1 MHKLKAFF
9 TRLFFWEHWPTFMF
23 YIPLIP
29 YYLVKAI
36 RAGHPVYYLVVNPA
50 LKYSGNG
57 TESKY
62 KTLQLLPENYRPK
75 SILVDPDTN
84 FNSVT
89 LLLSTAGIRF
99 PLIAKPDIGF
109 RGYLVK
115 LVPDENALRTYLN
128 NNKIAIILQEFIN
141 LPNECGVFYY
151 RYPDADQGH
160 ITSITLKEFAT
171 LTGNGKDTLSNL
183 ILNDQRAY
191 LYYPLFSNIHQKKM
205 DSIPEYGEKV
215 KLSSIGNHSKGTRF
229 INGNH
234 LIDSELE
241 QTFDRLAKS
250 IEGFYYGRFDLK
262 YRSWEEL
269 KKGENFKILELNGI
283 IAEPTHI
290 YDPENASYFKAVQSI
305 RHHWHLMNDIALL
318 NNKKFDLPYPA
329 LKPYLKDMLWLRKY
343 SKKITRL
350 NKKN

>member
-9 TRLFFWEHWPTFMF
+9 TRLFFWEHWPTYMF

-29 YYLVKAI
+29 YYLFKAF

-62 KTLQLLPENYRPK
+62 KTLELLPENYRPK
-75 SILVDPDTN
+75 SILVGPDSD
-84 FNSVT
+84 FNSVV
-89 LLLSTAGIRF
+89 LSLINAKISY

-115 LVPDENALRTYLN
+115 LVPNENSLRTYLK
-128 NNKIAIILQEFIN
+128 NNKIAVILQEFIN
-141 LPNECGVFYY
+141 LPNECGIFYY
-151 RYPDADQGH
+151 RYPDSEHGH
-160 ITSITLKEFAT
+160 ITSITLKEFST
-171 LTGNGKDTLSNL
+171 ITGNGKDTLSKL

-191 LYYPLFSNIHQKKM
+191 LYYELFSNIHQKKM
-205 DSIPEYGEKV
+205 NSIPKEGEKV

-229 INGNH
+229 INGNR
-234 LIDSELE
+234 LIDAELE
-241 QTFDRLAKS
+241 HTFDRIAKS
-250 IEGFYYGRFDLK
+250 IEGFYYGRFDMK

-269 KKGENFKILELNGI
+269 KNGENFKILELNGI

-290 YDPENASYFKAVQSI
+290 YDPENASYLKAVKNI
-305 RHHWHLMNDIALL
+305 KYHWQLMNAIALI
-318 NNKKFDLPYPA
+318 NHKKFDLPYPS

-343 SKKITRL
+343 TKKITRL
-350 NKKN
+350 NKRI